1 MSGIPVGSP
10 PVPPGRHAAPSGWYA
25 DPLDPAQERYWDGW
39 QWSRN
44 VRAREGGAPV
54 APPAAAPGQPPQP
67 GYPPSP
73 QPGYP
78 PQSEY
83 PPQGGYSQQPG
94 YPPQAYPGYPP
105 QQDGFP
111 QSGYPQYPQQPGYPP
126 SGQPGYAPQGYPG
139 YPPAQQPQGRPGQAA
154 FTADGVPLAGWWR
167 RVLATVVDNL
177 VVTLLATLASLPILL
192 PLVDR
197 VSAYFAEVVAAA
209 EQGLPQ
215 PVLDPQSLI
224 PASDQFLLTAVGV
237 SINFLYQLLFLRW
250 RSATPGK
257 QLCGLRV
264 VPVDEGRATGRL
276 SWRSVVTRAL
286 VWAAPGLNLL
296 LGLFQLL
303 DVLFPLW
310 HPKRQA
316 LHDILARTQVVRR

>member
-44 VRAREGGAPV
+44 VRAREGGAPT
-54 APPAAAPGQPPQP
+54 APPVAAPGQPPQP
-67 GYPPSP
+67 GYPPS
-73 QPGYP
+73 
-78 PQSEY
+78 
-83 PPQGGYSQQPG
+83 QQPG
-94 YPPQAYPGYPP
+94 YPPPPYPGYPP

-111 QSGYPQYPQQPGYPP
+111 QSGYPQQPGYPP
-126 SGQPGYAPQGYPG
+126 YGHPGYAPQGYPG
-139 YPPAQQPQGRPGQAA
+139 YPPASQPQGRPGQAA
-154 FTADGVPLAGWWR
+154 FTADGVPLAGWWG

-177 VVTLLATLASLPILL
+177 VVTLLAILASLPLLL
-192 PLVDR
+192 PLLDR

-264 VPVDEGRATGRL
+264 VPVDEGRATGHL
-276 SWRSVVTRAL
+276 SWRSVVPRAL

-310 HPKRQA
+310 QPKRQA
-316 LHDILARTQVVRR
+316 LHDLLARTQVVRR